1 MGSILIR
8 GAKLA
13 DPEKI
18 CCERLDLLC
27 RNGVIEKIE
36 KNIQDP
42 ADKTVDAQSLTL
54 LPGLVDMHVH
64 LRDPGLTYKEDVFTG
79 CRAAAAGGVTSL
91 LAMPNTKPPMDS
103 PALVEELLQRAESA
117 CCRVYPAVCI
127 TKGMKGEELA
137 PFMELQKAGAVALT
151 DDGRPVENS
160 LLLATALRKNGVP
173 TELHILP
180 SGPHGLSLATAETG
194 VVQEACA
201 GWPDWAARWL
211 WDL

>member
-42 ADKTVDAQSLTL
+42 ADKTVDAQSLAL

-79 CRAAAAGGVTSL
+79 CRRRGSDLSAGYAQHKASYGFSRL
-91 LAMPNTKPPMDS
+91 GGGA
-103 PALVEELLQRAESA
+103 PAKS
-117 CCRVYPAVCI
+117 
-127 TKGMKGEELA
+127 
-137 PFMELQKAGAVALT
+137 
-151 DDGRPVENS
+151 
-160 LLLATALRKNGVP
+160 
-173 TELHILP
+173 
-180 SGPHGLSLATAETG
+180 
-194 VVQEACA
+194 
-201 GWPDWAARWL
+201 
-211 WDL
+211 

>member
-36 KNIQDP
+36 KNIQAP
-42 ADKTVDAQSLTL
+42 ADMTVDAQSLTL

-201 GWPDWAARWL
+201 GWPDWATRWL

>member
-42 ADKTVDAQSLTL
+42 ADKTVDAQSLAL

-91 LAMPNTKPPMDS
+91 LAMPNTKPYS
-103 PALVEELLQRAESA
+103 
-117 CCRVYPAVCI
+117 
-127 TKGMKGEELA
+127 
-137 PFMELQKAGAVALT
+137 F
-151 DDGRPVENS
+151 
-160 LLLATALRKNGVP
+160 
-173 TELHILP
+173 
-180 SGPHGLSLATAETG
+180 
-194 VVQEACA
+194 
-201 GWPDWAARWL
+201 
-211 WDL
+211 